1 MLVGISPNV
10 IFDSV
15 GNSSDD
21 DSEGS
26 EAEPKKPPLLLPW
39 PQAIYALVAD
49 LSFCLRGAKAT
60 AQRLPGGEVQ
70 RTVVGLHSSPC

>member
-21 DSEGS
+21 YLQVAFRPELG
-26 EAEPKKPPLLLPW
+26 AEIVVNARMPPQFLMVCIR
-39 PQAIYALVAD
+39 AFKSA
-49 LSFCLRGAKAT
+49 
-60 AQRLPGGEVQ
+60 
-70 RTVVGLHSSPC
+70 